1 MPAVTKHKNSVIK
14 YNQLQETEKRF
25 NAYLNPIP
33 MQTHLGYVSYKEVER
48 MQSDLGLLV
57 FSCREPQMVWSQA
70 ATRQRAP
77 PASHSGM
84 VREVGRQKRGEQYP
98 KNISFI

>member
-1 MPAVTKHKNSVIK
+1 MN
-14 YNQLQETEKRF
+14 
-25 NAYLNPIP
+25 
-33 MQTHLGYVSYKEVER
+33 VSYKEVER

-84 VREVGRQKRGEQYP
+84 VRGGEAEGGRTVSKER
-98 KNISFI
+98 